1 MLCIL
6 TALAFLLQEDG
17 VDKTSFSIIEGATYY
32 QRKKESVVFGDFF
45 LKLIGEI
52 TDGHWVG
59 SFGARVLGKL
69 TERYETLLILTCSAY
84 VKVTAKIFTI

>member
-1 MLCIL
+1 MAS
-6 TALAFLLQEDG
+6 TENSYDSQEDG

-59 SFGARVLGKL
+59 SLVREYL
-69 TERYETLLILTCSAY
+69 ES
-84 VKVTAKIFTI
+84 